1 MAKILDLTKHAD
13 RVLKNYRNFQK
24 LASLSNKPFS
34 VRGQELVDEIER
46 VIDCLVDLQQAILVN
61 LYLKTTKEKKS
72 RKAFCE
78 QYQISVKEYDHDRVA
93 ALVEFAKYY
102 RGGAL
107 AGCEVLKNGG

>member
-1 MAKILDLTKHAD
+1 MAKIPDLAKHAE

-34 VRGQELVDEIER
+34 VRGQELVEEIER
-46 VIDCLVDLQQAILVN
+46 VIDSMVGLRQAILVN
-61 LYLKTTKEKKS
+61 QYVITPKERKS

-78 QYQISVKEYDHDRVA
+78 TYQISIKEYDKERVE
-93 ALVEFAKYY
+93 ALLEFAKYY

-107 AGCEVLKNGG
+107 AGCEG